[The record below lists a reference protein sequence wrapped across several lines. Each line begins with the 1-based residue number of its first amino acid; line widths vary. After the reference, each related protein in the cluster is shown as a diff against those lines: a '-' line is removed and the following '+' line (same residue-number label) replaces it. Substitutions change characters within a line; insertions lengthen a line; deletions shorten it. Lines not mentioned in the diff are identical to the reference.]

1 MVTVKWSLLF
11 FVTVSVFLFT
21 ALHSVQAQTE
31 GKQKDW
37 CIQKNYLMKELTDT
51 AVFSKVHK
59 QCKYLIIS
67 FHTFFHIVF
76 LFLRTNGKLMYS
88 IFIEI

>member
-31 GKQKDW
+31 GKQK
-37 CIQKNYLMKELTDT
+37 KL
-51 AVFSKVHK
+51 VHTK
-59 QCKYLIIS
+59 TLS
-67 FHTFFHIVF
+67 DERVDRHSRF
-76 LFLRTNGKLMYS
+76 
-88 IFIEI
+88 

>member
-51 AVFSKVHK
+51 AVFSKVTLVLSKVHK
-59 QCKYLIIS
+59 QCKNSIIS
-67 FHTFFHIVF
+67 FQI
-76 LFLRTNGKLMYS
+76 
-88 IFIEI
+88 